1 MSKITVQK
9 CKADCEFYG
18 NPQWGGYCSKC
29 FQEHCSRETSNSLS
43 SNLLGFFRGTS
54 SPLSKKRHEEEKLEA
69 PSPHKPRS
77 TSNASTASRESS
89 EAAPENTQTNL
100 FSYFFML
107 RTGKYADPAISD
119 QTRAFI
125 YRIRGSKEN
134 CIHKADEVQQF
145 YKVMGTKLRNHT
157 LFQGWEQE
165 KLDNLIISME
175 RFIMVNIC
183 AVVFNPAEDEERNI
197 MLQEQVK
204 SLHWLLPKHLDF
216 SLPSDNENTD
226 RYLAVAQQ
234 NLLEMSKKR
243 SPLDKLQC
251 MVATCKA
258 IYELLKVANDNKEA
272 GADEFLPVL
281 IYVLICAA
289 PPNLHSTIQYID
301 RFLPQERLMS
311 GEMAYHFTNICC
323 AAEFLEN
330 VRPDQLSVSKD
341 EFERYMGGHSSHLED
356 ALSARVT
363 AGLTSNI
370 DRLKESEEKLRQ
382 LQNNQMKLRMNAEQL
397 QEDLRKHHA
406 ATLAKIRTYVDEYQ
420 KIGIEIDSI
429 SSEGQV

>member
-1 MSKITVQK
+1 
-9 CKADCEFYG
+9 
-18 NPQWGGYCSKC
+18 
-29 FQEHCSRETSNSLS
+29 
-43 SNLLGFFRGTS
+43 
-54 SPLSKKRHEEEKLEA
+54 
-69 PSPHKPRS
+69 
-77 TSNASTASRESS
+77 
-89 EAAPENTQTNL
+89 
-100 FSYFFML
+100 
-107 RTGKYADPAISD
+107 
-119 QTRAFI
+119 
-125 YRIRGSKEN
+125 
-134 CIHKADEVQQF
+134 
-145 YKVMGTKLRNHT
+145 
-157 LFQGWEQE
+157 
-165 KLDNLIISME
+165 
-175 RFIMVNIC
+175 MVNIC
-183 AVVFNPAEDEERNI
+183 AVVFNPSEDEERNI
-197 MLQEQVK
+197 ILQEQVK

-258 IYELLKVANDNKEA
+258 IYELLKVAKGAEA

-281 IYVLICAA
+281 IYVLINAA

-330 VRPDQLSVSKD
+330 VRPEQLSISTD

-363 AGLTSNI
+363 AGLAGNI

-397 QEDLRKHHA
+397 QEDLRKHHE
-406 ATLAKIRTYVDEYQ
+406 ATLAKIRTFVDQYQ
-420 KIGIEIDSI
+420 KIGLEIEEI
-429 SSEGQV
+429 SNEGQTIDP